1 MEDKIIYVLTAH
13 RNSLSQHSYVVGLY
27 ESEEGAQQAAQNEA
41 LNRGGKYTMRYTPY
55 VLNKMPEDLTNIER
69 D

>member
-55 VLNKMPEDLTNIER
+55 VLNKMPEDLTNNKH